1 MKKNSGQT
9 ALENAVLIII
19 VVAGLLA
26 MFKFLQNGAQGRIR
40 QAADTFGAGEQY
52 ESGATKCYDETSRQ
66 VSGVKV
72 SGVRSILLT

>member
-9 ALENAVLIII
+9 ALENAILIAV

-26 MFKFLQNGAQGRIR
+26 MFKFLQNGAQSRIR

-52 ESGATKCYDETSRQ
+52 ESGATKSCDEN
-66 VSGVKV
+66 GVEI
-72 SGVRSILLT
+72 SCDN

>member
-1 MKKNSGQT
+1 MRNRAGHSV
-9 ALENAVLIII
+9 LENAILTAV

-52 ESGATKCYDETSRQ
+52 ESEVTKCYDETGAEISC
-66 VSGVKV
+66 GN
-72 SGVRSILLT
+72 

>member
-1 MKKNSGQT
+1 MRNRAGHSV
-9 ALENAVLIII
+9 LENAVLLAV

-52 ESGATKCYDETSRQ
+52 ESGVTKCYDEFGNEMSC
-66 VSGVKV
+66 
-72 SGVRSILLT
+72 

>member
-1 MKKNSGQT
+1 MRNRAGHSV
-9 ALENAVLIII
+9 LENAVLLAV

-52 ESGATKCYDETSRQ
+52 ESEVTKCYDETGAEISC
-66 VSGVKV
+66 GN
-72 SGVRSILLT
+72 

>member
-9 ALENAVLIII
+9 VLEGAVLIIV
-19 VVAGLLA
+19 VVAALLA

-52 ESGATKCYDETSRQ
+52 ESGVTKCYDKDGNETAC
-66 VSGVKV
+66 
-72 SGVRSILLT
+72 

>member
-9 ALENAVLIII
+9 ALENAILIAV

-26 MFKFLQNGAQGRIR
+26 MFKFLQNGAQSRIR

-52 ESGATKCYDETSRQ
+52 ESEVTKCYDETGAEISC
-66 VSGVKV
+66 GN
-72 SGVRSILLT
+72 